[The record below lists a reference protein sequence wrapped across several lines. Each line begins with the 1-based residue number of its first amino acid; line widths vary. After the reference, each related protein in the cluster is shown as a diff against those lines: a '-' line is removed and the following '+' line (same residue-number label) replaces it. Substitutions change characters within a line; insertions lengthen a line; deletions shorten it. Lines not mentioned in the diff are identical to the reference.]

1 MVGSRARTIGREV
14 GVCPSNTGG
23 FIQFLQLMVGLVMH
37 KDRKV
42 GQRTS
47 GILLCFW
54 ILMTVY
60 GSLKLRTYILTGLD
74 KVRVYSGNS
83 FMPNSAVPVLWRLV

>member
-1 MVGSRARTIGREV
+1 MVV
-14 GVCPSNTGG
+14 DN
-23 FIQFLQLMVGLVMH
+23 LQLLVGLVMH

-47 GILLCFW
+47 GLLLCFW

-60 GSLKLRTYILTGLD
+60 ASLKLRTYILTGLD
-74 KVRVYSGNS
+74 KVRVQSSHG
-83 FMPNSAVPVLWRLV
+83 A